1 MPTETSENTETVTT
15 GQKVST
21 PGKTSTINVPSS
33 QLLLAVKKTGLSVE
47 TIIEQQNRFPLAISG
62 YTITSGFI
70 RNGGDYHGGF
80 DVGTPIG
87 TKITFKK
94 DVIFRGNLENP
105 GGYGHY
111 VLVEYNGKGIVL
123 GHLSEQYKGKSKIG
137 ETIKAGEVIGKTGN
151 SGKSTGPHLHFHTY
165 QQPNL
170 GTKHV
175 LPLDYALELLTL
187 SK

>member
-1 MPTETSENTETVTT
+1 MISYKAKIGKN
-15 GQKVST
+15 VS
-21 PGKTSTINVPSS
+21 
-33 QLLLAVKKTGLSVE
+33 
-47 TIIEQQNRFPLAISG
+47 F
-62 YTITSGFI
+62 
-70 RNGGDYHGGF
+70 
-80 DVGTPIG
+80 
-87 TKITFKK
+87 
-94 DVIFRGNLENP
+94 
-105 GGYGHY
+105 GHY